1 VAWVCE
7 RASEKPC
14 NKLDISHWYMMG
26 LWKAPWWH
34 LGMVSTSTLLLGEDG
49 QAERG
54 VPATARAAELASQV
68 QQEQSERAEL
78 DCPPIG
84 WIGCKPARGPRQRAQ
99 SDRQKRSLGVQEG
112 AGGGSNQPAMALA
125 ISIGNCKQPWRFLLP
140 HRGNRQVGT
149 RLDGTLQWWL
159 EAAAHTVEWAWW
171 D

>member
-34 LGMVSTSTLLLGEDG
+34 LGLVSTSTLLLHQLGEDG
-49 QAERG
+49 KAERG

-68 QQEQSERAEL
+68 QQEQSERAERAEL

-99 SDRQKRSLGVQEG
+99 SDRQKRSLGARRGQVWAATSRRWRWRWRWRWRYQ
-112 AGGGSNQPAMALA
+112 LA
-125 ISIGNCKQPWRFLLP
+125 IASNPGVFCFL
-140 HRGNRQVGT
+140 
-149 RLDGTLQWWL
+149 
-159 EAAAHTVEWAWW
+159 TVATGRWAR
-171 D
+171 DSTGHCSGG